1 MNQEYISSLERT
13 IHLSKFHLVNA
24 DNIIKDMIQ
33 KEKVMK
39 NALQLAQDENH
50 KLHKKLE
57 FEKEKYMCNVC
68 YQSQKDCII
77 QPCRHFA
84 GCKSCC
90 QQLNTCPICRIEI
103 KSYITLF
110 IP

>member
-13 IHLSKFHLVNA
+13 IHQSKFHLVKA
-24 DNIIKDMIQ
+24 DNIIKELGQ
-33 KEKVMK
+33 KTKLMK
-39 NALQLAQDENH
+39 NALYLSQNENL

-57 FEKEKYMCNVC
+57 FEKEKYVCNVC
-68 YQSQKDCII
+68 YQNQKDCII

-84 GCKSCC
+84 GCKLCC
-90 QQLNTCPICRIEI
+90 EKLNTCPICRTEI